1 MPPYTPLKKTEEN
14 IMDYQ
19 NTFKRYEIKFI
30 LTSAERKRLMN
41 VMDGIMKIDNYGHTT
56 IRNIYFDTDNYR
68 LIRTSLDK
76 PVYKEKLRV
85 RSYQR
90 VTGEDPVFVELKKK
104 YNSVVYKRRIAMPE
118 NIASGWLEDGLPAPF
133 DSQIAR
139 EIGYFIDFYQGI
151 SPKVFLSYEREAFYP
166 EDGSDIRITL
176 DSNIIARDYDLSLQK
191 GVYGGN
197 ILDMD
202 LSILEVKVSETMPMW
217 LIRFLRENNIA
228 KTSFSKYGMFYV
240 NTVMGKQ
247 KEKTG
252 GLLYA

>member
-30 LTSAERKRLMN
+30 LTSAERKLLMN

-104 YNSVVYKRRIAMPE
+104 YDSVVYKRRIAMPE

-133 DSQIAR
+133 DSQIA
-139 EIGYFIDFYQGI
+139 
-151 SPKVFLSYEREAFYP
+151 
-166 EDGSDIRITL
+166 
-176 DSNIIARDYDLSLQK
+176 
-191 GVYGGN
+191 
-197 ILDMD
+197 
-202 LSILEVKVSETMPMW
+202 
-217 LIRFLRENNIA
+217 
-228 KTSFSKYGMFYV
+228 
-240 NTVMGKQ
+240 
-247 KEKTG
+247 
-252 GLLYA
+252 LYS

>member
-90 VTGEDPVFVELKKK
+90 VTGEDPV
-104 YNSVVYKRRIAMPE
+104 RRIAMPE

-197 ILDMD
+197 ILDLD